1 MPKLETEKKKKRPLT
16 VDFFIETTFT
26 SNTASGIAELHK
38 TTKFKCAECKAC
50 AVETKMAVLD
60 PAVPTFVLYRKKYCV
75 GCWLKLVLQY

>member
-1 MPKLETEKKKKRPLT
+1 MTKFKPDKKKKRPSV
-16 VDFFIETTFT
+16 VDFFTETTYT

-60 PAVPTFVLYRKKYCV
+60 PIVPTFVLYRKKYCV
-75 GCWLKLVLQY
+75 SCWLKLVI

>member
-38 TTKFKCAECKAC
+38 TTKFNCIMCKAC
-50 AVETKMAVLD
+50 KVETKMAVLD
-60 PAVPTFVLYRKKYCV
+60 HIVPTFVLHRKKYCV
-75 GCWLKLVLQY
+75 SCWLKLVL